1 MTQTVLI
8 TGASGFIGGALVR
21 MLNRVG
27 PQIDYKVIPMV
38 RKPSGLPDEVVLDFE
53 SRDFGYKIRKLRP
66 VDAIVHLGAKV
77 DLSMKLIWKNDLYL
91 SNVLATAILA
101 RWARTTGAYFVF
113 TSTVMIH
120 GAQTSE
126 VKKDTSPNPDTGYA
140 DSKWLAEG
148 AIRIYEPEHLILRLA
163 GVYGNNGPL
172 HLGINKAITQAQ
184 NSVVPTLTGDGA
196 GKRNYIYVADL
207 AKLLLFCLKSRI
219 TGTHLVA
226 GTEVISIAEMLRLIC
241 DAFLPGTQPI
251 RKEGDSG
258 RDQIVEHSKEL
269 HWRMKGFEEALR
281 NMKKWH
287 EAEKTE

>member
-1 MTQTVLI
+1 MSQTVLV

-21 MLNRVG
+21 ILSRVG
-27 PQIDYKVIPMV
+27 SQIDYKVIPMV
-38 RKPSGLPDEVVLDFE
+38 RKPSGLPNEVVLDFE
-53 SRDFGYKIRKLRP
+53 DSDFGREIRKMQP

-77 DLSMKLIWKNDLYL
+77 DIGAEFTWSNSLHS
-91 SNVLATAILA
+91 SNVLATSILA
-101 RWARTTGAYFVF
+101 RWAGDIGAYFIF
-113 TSTVMIH
+113 TSTVIVH
-120 GAQTSE
+120 GTQTSE
-126 VKKDTSPNPDTGYA
+126 ITASTGINLDTGYA
-140 DSKWLAEG
+140 DSKWLAEKS
-148 AIRIYEPEHLILRLA
+148 IELLEPEHLILRLA
-163 GVYGNNGPL
+163 GVYGNNGPE

-184 NSVVPTLTGDGA
+184 NGEIPTLTGDGA

-226 GTEVISIAEMLRLIC
+226 GTEVISIAEMLQMIC
-241 DAFLPGTQPI
+241 DTFLPGTQPI
-251 RKEGDSG
+251 RNAGPRG